1 MVWIYL
7 QESEELASRSE
18 SGSDQLPIVKLT
30 PSAKVFFYQGWP
42 KEDYPKLL
50 SLKMYVALQEDTS
63 LETLTSYM
71 EDSHA
76 RTSALQDMEK
86 AWKES
91 EADCFSRCL
100 ESSKKSNPLGYSS
113 KMCQQLPLGE
123 DHEWYKKLPR
133 WGMTVGGVLFP
144 LANGLINAEKDGF
157 ILPNLMASDGTKG
170 PSKEY
175 NRQGKQSSM
184 RNLVTIS
191 YRLWSAG
198 VLSPEVCEK
207 IMGYPSGWSELKPWA
222 IQFVRSKRK
231 KRLKS

>member
-1 MVWIYL
+1 MFLYL
-7 QESEELASRSE
+7 
-18 SGSDQLPIVKLT
+18 SGADLSPTAKSTPIVKESSYLEFTQENYPWAEYGVTSKLSQFVGLT
-30 PSAKVFFYQGWP
+30 INPSI
-42 KEDYPKLL
+42 
-50 SLKMYVALQEDTS
+50 SC
-63 LETLTSYM
+63 M
-71 EDSHA
+71 EAHLA
-76 RTSALQDMEK
+76 RTSVLQDMEK